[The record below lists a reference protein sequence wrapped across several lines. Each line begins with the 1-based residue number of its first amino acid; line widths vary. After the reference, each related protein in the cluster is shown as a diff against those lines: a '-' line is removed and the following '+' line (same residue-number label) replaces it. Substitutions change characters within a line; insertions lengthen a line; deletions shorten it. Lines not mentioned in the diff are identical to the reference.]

1 MKSKLKF
8 ISMLIAAFSL
18 IIGITG
24 CALFKGGG
32 GQITDETTIRRYAY
46 SAGVATGAVASLT
59 HVDENVVNTTLS
71 ILERVDESIVT
82 ID

>member
-1 MKSKLKF
+1 MKSKLNF
-8 ISMLIAAFSL
+8 VSMLIAVFSL

-24 CALFKGGG
+24 CALFSGG

-59 HVDENVVNTTLS
+59 HIDENVVNTTIS
-71 ILERVDESIVT
+71 ILEKADESIVT